1 MRVGRRID
9 TRIGCEH
16 LAVGPHEIGNPFGV
30 GDQRACGA
38 DRPGELVIAVAEQPE
53 RKYILLSEL
62 PVLLRGVIRDPK
74 HFDSEL
80 LDIGPAVTQ
89 LVGFQR
95 STGGIGL
102 GIEEKKE
109 WVTLEVGARY
119 HAAVVGLEHKVDE
132 YLSNGN
138 HLFISFAVADH
149 GSTDNNDNIINPVV
163 KEKAFVA
170 FGETDAVGAVFQS
183 SCPLDPN

>member
-1 MRVGRRID
+1 MGRWID

-16 LAVGPHEIGNPFGV
+16 LAVGPHEVGNAFGV
-30 GDQRACGA
+30 RDQRSGGT
-38 DRPGELVIAVAEQPE
+38 DRSGELVIAVAEQPE
-53 RKYILLSEL
+53 RECILLSEL
-62 PVLLRGVIRDPK
+62 PVLPRGVIRDSK
-74 HFDSEL
+74 HVDSEL
-80 LDIGPAVTQ
+80 LDIVPAVTQ

-102 GIEEKKE
+102 GVEEKKK
-109 WVTLEVGARY
+109 WMTLEVGARY
-119 HAAVVGLEHKVDE
+119 RAAVVGLEHKVDE

-149 GSTDNNDNIINPVV
+149 ESTDNNDNIINLVI

-170 FGETDAVGAVFQS
+170 FSETDAVGVVFQS